1 MANQRKA
8 GKKKVNV
15 WLTDAEKSA
24 LEKAAKERGMT
35 LTITKTA
42 ADSDAGSWIG
52 LDFGRWIDSEKLR
65 KMCDVEQDSSE
76 S

>member
-35 LTITKTA
+35 LTDFLKWVASLGGKIGVLLFALHYFTPVKTA
-42 ADSDAGSWIG
+42 AA
-52 LDFGRWIDSEKLR
+52 LKLLAHLF
-65 KMCDVEQDSSE
+65 
-76 S
+76 

>member
-35 LTITKTA
+35 LTITTTA

-65 KMCDVEQDSSE
+65 KMCDVKQDSSE